1 MKNIFEYI
9 EQEYIDEINLIE
21 ESLFDDE
28 EEQLEKVEKDLEKS
42 LNIVSRAENCKV
54 DEWLTLWITTYMKA
68 AEGRGYTVYDWD
80 NKYTIYD
87 WGDRY
92 VLGAKWRTFEQSE
105 ITKLLEFFKEKKCF
119 THIKYFKSTDRI
131 EFKYNPDKDIY
142 RDEYIKKDKDAQMA
156 KIIAHKKAVEAADTS
171 RWVPDANN
179 IMKMKVY
186 LNKKSNPSRIAKAC
200 GTDKLVQRWLIA
212 MGLDWQ
218 AAVKEFQR
226 EIRNRGVLSSA
237 EIEAYIAKYKDFKIE

>member
-68 AEGRGYTVYDWD
+68 SEGRGYTVYDWD

-131 EFKYNPDKDIY
+131 EFKYNPNKDIY

-171 RWVPDANN
+171 RWEPDAKN
-179 IMKMKVY
+179 IMKMKAY
-186 LNKKSNPSRIAKAC
+186 MDKKSNPSRIAKAC

-226 EIRNRGVLSSA
+226 EIRNRGVLTSA